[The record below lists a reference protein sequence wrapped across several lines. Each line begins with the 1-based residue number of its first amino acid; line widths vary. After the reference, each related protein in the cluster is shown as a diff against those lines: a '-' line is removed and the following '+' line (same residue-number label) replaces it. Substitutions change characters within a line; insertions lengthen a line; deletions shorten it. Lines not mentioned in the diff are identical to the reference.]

1 MDISH
6 ADITDPYIHEPKG
19 IATVDEDHVYV
30 ANGEGSGSWQGLP
43 SADPTLVSPRV
54 GTVTN
59 FAGSTA
65 PAKWFLCYGQTVSRE
80 TYSDLF
86 DVIGE
91 TYGAGDGSTT
101 FTLPDCRGRV
111 IAGKD
116 NMGGVSA
123 NRLTDQSG
131 GLDGDTLGDVGG
143 SESVTLAAQHIPTLT
158 GTAEEDGSHT
168 HSVSNGSSVVRNIS
182 ATPGL
187 YPTDDIVTDGR
198 YTIASSLSVV
208 ANGEHSHDVSVN
220 SGGGSS
226 HNNMMPTI
234 IMNKI
239 IYHGVA

>member
-1 MDISH
+1 
-6 ADITDPYIHEPKG
+6 
-19 IATVDEDHVYV
+19 
-30 ANGEGSGSWQGLP
+30 
-43 SADPTLVSPRV
+43 
-54 GTVTN
+54 
-59 FAGSTA
+59 TA

-116 NMGGVSA
+116 KMGGVSA

-143 SESVTLAAQHIPTLT
+143 SESVTLAAQHIRSLT
-158 GTAEEDGSHT
+158 GTAEEGGSHT
-168 HSVSNGSSVVRNIS
+168 HSVSNGSSVVRNIQ

-198 YTIASSLSVV
+198 YTIASSLS
-208 ANGEHSHDVSVN
+208 
-220 SGGGSS
+220 
-226 HNNMMPTI
+226 
-234 IMNKI
+234 
-239 IYHGVA
+239 